1 MERKLLTV
9 SDFARRGPIS
19 ESGLRW
25 HIFQAESNGL
35 NDFRAVVRIR
45 RRVYI
50 DPAAFDRWVD
60 SQNGHRGAAA

>member
-9 SDFARRGPIS
+9 AEFAKLGPIS

-25 HIFQAESNGL
+25 HIFQAANNGL
-35 NDFRAVVRIR
+35 NDFKAVVRIR

-50 DPAAFDRWVD
+50 DPAAFSRWID
-60 SQNGHRGAAA
+60 SMNQVGAA